1 MKCYATK
8 QLTEQSILICIGK
21 FTQIVVL
28 FASVCNLKN
37 NECAWKHAIFMYPC
51 MKIHLFVASVSY
63 LMCEKH
69 FLGHLG

>member
-37 NECAWKHAIFMYPC
+37 NECA
-51 MKIHLFVASVSY
+51 
-63 LMCEKH
+63 
-69 FLGHLG
+69 